1 MRRILLILF
10 STLSIVGAQAQDLLG
25 IGSSNYGGLSSVQIN
40 PANLADN
47 RLKFEIQLFGT
58 GFGVANNFI
67 GFKPSYLVRDGG
79 LTSTSYPLLDPTPA
93 TEDFTT
99 AHFQDNRSLFVF
111 NNIYLPGLLISIKEK
126 NSISLSGRARTYFNV
141 DGVDEELYRF
151 GYNSLNYP
159 TLYNKRITND
169 RLSIQSMSWMEY
181 ALGYGR
187 VLVDKEK
194 HFLKAGISIKALQGL
209 QSAYLYVDNL
219 DYEIHSDSTLSL
231 YNADVHYGH
240 SSNFEASTNN
250 LNYNVVS
257 NLGIGFDFGVIYEW
271 RPDYAKHKH
280 DMDGETN
287 VWKRNENKYKLKV
300 GVSITDLGGVKF
312 SKGGQSGDFTANTSN
327 WDISKLDF
335 GTTPIAALDDTL
347 SARFG
352 GTITGA
358 NYKMNLPTAFS
369 TQIDYH
375 IWRDLYI
382 NQTNFIAFGFNSN
395 PNKVHDFTTIS
406 VTPRWDHRVAGV
418 SIPMSYNSIMGTRTG
433 LALRL
438 GPVTFGTSSMY
449 PYRAFLRGDGT
460 GKQDITGADA
470 YVMIRI
476 PIAYKRIKDRDEDK
490 VSDKKDQCKK
500 VPGTWEYRGC
510 PDRDGDHIRDEDDDC
525 PDVPGLLALHGCP
538 DKDGDGIT
546 DLKDDCPDIKGLVQF
561 NGCPD
566 TDGDGIIDNI
576 DACPTVFGI
585 AELKGCP
592 PLELTYFNIETQ
604 VEKVRQ
610 DSGAYIYANTIEIKT
625 SKFKLEGYHADTV
638 QTVFVT
644 GSNLSGKNAYREAD
658 GFFRFAKEAE
668 VVILKEEEEQ
678 VIKKAFENLEFTTN
692 SDVILP
698 SSFSS
703 LDELAKLLSVKPTWK
718 LRISG
723 HTDNVG
729 TREANLNLSKRRS
742 ESVKRYL
749 ESKGVSAD
757 RFEVLFFGPDQ
768 PIAPNNTEDGR
779 ARNRRVEMI
788 IVE

>member
-1 MRRILLILF
+1 
-10 STLSIVGAQAQDLLG
+10 
-25 IGSSNYGGLSSVQIN
+25 
-40 PANLADN
+40 
-47 RLKFEIQLFGT
+47 
-58 GFGVANNFI
+58 
-67 GFKPSYLVRDGG
+67 
-79 LTSTSYPLLDPTPA
+79 
-93 TEDFTT
+93 
-99 AHFQDNRSLFVF
+99 
-111 NNIYLPGLLISIKEK
+111 
-126 NSISLSGRARTYFNV
+126 
-141 DGVDEELYRF
+141 
-151 GYNSLNYP
+151 
-159 TLYNKRITND
+159 
-169 RLSIQSMSWMEY
+169 
-181 ALGYGR
+181 
-187 VLVDKEK
+187 
-194 HFLKAGISIKALQGL
+194 
-209 QSAYLYVDNL
+209 
-219 DYEIHSDSTLSL
+219 
-231 YNADVHYGH
+231 
-240 SSNFEASTNN
+240 
-250 LNYNVVS
+250 
-257 NLGIGFDFGVIYEW
+257 
-271 RPDYAKHKH
+271 
-280 DMDGETN
+280 
-287 VWKRNENKYKLKV
+287 
-300 GVSITDLGGVKF
+300 
-312 SKGGQSGDFTANTSN
+312 
-327 WDISKLDF
+327 
-335 GTTPIAALDDTL
+335 
-347 SARFG
+347 
-352 GTITGA
+352 
-358 NYKMNLPTAFS
+358 
-369 TQIDYH
+369 
-375 IWRDLYI
+375 
-382 NQTNFIAFGFNSN
+382 
-395 PNKVHDFTTIS
+395 
-406 VTPRWDHRVAGV
+406 
-418 SIPMSYNSIMGTRTG
+418 
-433 LALRL
+433 
-438 GPVTFGTSSMY
+438 MY

-470 YVMIRI
+470 YVMVRI

-576 DACPTVFGI
+576 DECPTVFGI

-592 PLELTYFNIETQ
+592 PLELTYFNIEIQ

-625 SKFKLEGYHADTV
+625 SKFKLEGQHADTV
-638 QTVFVT
+638 QIVFVT

-703 LDELAKLLSVKPTWK
+703 LDELAKLMSVKPTWK